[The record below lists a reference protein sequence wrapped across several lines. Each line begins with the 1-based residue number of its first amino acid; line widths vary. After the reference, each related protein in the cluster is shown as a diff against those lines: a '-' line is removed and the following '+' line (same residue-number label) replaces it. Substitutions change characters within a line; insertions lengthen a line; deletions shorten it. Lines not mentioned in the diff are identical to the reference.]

1 MGRYMM
7 GRQCVR
13 EQGNIKNEK
22 RQGRE
27 EDGSNEKVSKMST
40 IQTITRSA
48 GENERPAQAEK
59 STALITPRRAL
70 KSHKKARKWG
80 MSAANDINQKT
91 RNPTEYRSNGKTTK
105 RK

>member
-27 EDGSNEKVSKMST
+27 EDGPNEKKVSKTST
-40 IQTITRSA
+40 IQTITRST

-59 STALITPRRAL
+59 STALITPGRAHL
-70 KSHKKARKWG
+70 RS
-80 MSAANDINQKT
+80 SLT
-91 RNPTEYRSNGKTTK
+91 RNAPVASGTAMS
-105 RK
+105 